1 LVLTNVDSQDELLLV
16 GLENVLN
23 DVTVTVSNPHFMYAG
38 RPYNKGDLRT
48 WPIGLKSVFWTEGTP
63 GDEMSLTINSPI
75 TGQNFVVPVKAA
87 FRADQCANIELG
99 WSSVLYFIAA
109 HYQSLLFIIA
119 SCIVCV
125 IITKFVSQAANKSSS
140 SSSNGTKP
148 PSGDKLLATPLNN
161 RLHQNGSP
169 NTLLNSE
176 SKPFLWTTNESPV
189 YGSPTSTSPYGRGKS
204 PRQLAQYSYSN
215 H

>member
-1 LVLTNVDSQDELLLV
+1 
-16 GLENVLN
+16 
-23 DVTVTVSNPHFMYAG
+23 M
-38 RPYNKGDLRT
+38 K
-48 WPIGLKSVFWTEGTP
+48 VFYFILFS

-125 IITKFVSQAANKSSS
+125 IITKFVSQAANK
-140 SSSNGTKP
+140 
-148 PSGDKLLATPLNN
+148 
-161 RLHQNGSP
+161 
-169 NTLLNSE
+169 
-176 SKPFLWTTNESPV
+176 
-189 YGSPTSTSPYGRGKS
+189 
-204 PRQLAQYSYSN
+204 PRFALFYLRFFFAWFWFIII
-215 H
+215 

>member
-1 LVLTNVDSQDELLLV
+1 MKIFYFILFS
-16 GLENVLN
+16 
-23 DVTVTVSNPHFMYAG
+23 
-38 RPYNKGDLRT
+38 
-48 WPIGLKSVFWTEGTP
+48 

-125 IITKFVSQAANKSSS
+125 IITKFVSQAANKSRFV
-140 SSSNGTKP
+140 
-148 PSGDKLLATPLNN
+148 LF
-161 RLHQNGSP
+161 
-169 NTLLNSE
+169 
-176 SKPFLWTTNESPV
+176 FLPV
-189 YGSPTSTSPYGRGKS
+189 LFAWFWFIIT
-204 PRQLAQYSYSN
+204 
-215 H
+215 